1 MSANTLVTLSAESD
15 AVSSEDT
22 FESPSTPVSSSFSY
36 QPLSTQSDCTRFV
49 QIEPAQSEDEPISC
63 SLVQIAFGDRPTF
76 DAMSYMWGDREG
88 DNGHTILLHSVEFHV
103 GKNLFD
109 ALHHLRRGCQ
119 GKLFWIDAICIDQKN
134 LDERNQQVQM
144 MQQIY
149 FRAQTVIVWLGS
161 KYTKYQEHLRTE
173 DLQSTMVQAGDSA
186 SKPGPPGDQEDMEKS
201 SGASFEER
209 QMAKSLFED
218 GYWDRL
224 WIIQEIAQ
232 ARVLKVS
239 FGVWDWTWNNLIHF
253 LTVHN
258 IGDSG
263 PLKLNQQLL
272 EARTAGFS
280 ICQLFR
286 DHHQALCKDQKDKV
300 YGLVGLAMDVCDFP
314 IDYAKSLIEICMWP
328 WECSCHSHISCQ
340 AQCFYPNRIRRD
352 GCHGISQL

>member
-1 MSANTLVTLSAESD
+1 MTANTLVPLSAESD
-15 AVSSEDT
+15 VVLSEDIV
-22 FESPSTPVSSSFSY
+22 ESLSTPVSSSFSY
-36 QPLSTQSDCTRFV
+36 QPLSTQSNCTRFV
-49 QIEPAQSEDEPISC
+49 HIEPAQSEDEAISC
-63 SLVQIAFGDRPTF
+63 SLVQIPFGDRPTF
-76 DAMSYMWGDREG
+76 DAMSYMWGEREG
-88 DNGHTILLHSVEFHV
+88 ADCHTILLHGVDHHV
-103 GKNLFD
+103 GENLYD
-109 ALHHLRRGCQ
+109 ALRHLRRGCQ
-119 GKLFWIDAICIDQKN
+119 GKLFWIDAICIDQNN

-144 MQQIY
+144 MHQIY

-173 DLQSTMVQAGDSA
+173 DLQSTLVQAGDPISEPDP
-186 SKPGPPGDQEDMEKS
+186 SSDKKDMAKS
-201 SGASFEER
+201 SGASPEEK
-209 QMAKSLFED
+209 QMAKSLLED

-239 FGVWDWTWNNLIHF
+239 FGMWDWTWNNLIHF

-258 IGDSG
+258 IGTAG

-314 IDYAKSLIEICMWP
+314 IDYAKSPIEICMWP
-328 WECSCHSHISCQ
+328 WECSRHSHISC
-340 AQCFYPNRIRRD
+340 
-352 GCHGISQL
+352 